1 MLRTI
6 GFGFVCGSLAAV
18 LHVCGCRVAGEGGGA
33 VAGAAQSNAAWEP
46 TTASKPSEADATLE
60 STEGDDATRPGEN
73 KIIAVDRGSLQL
85 YVEDE
90 RVFVISYRNETV
102 GGANWRVLLSYDGT
116 TRIEE
121 FGRSMFTTGMDD
133 DPYRFV
139 EREKQSIEHG
149 QLELY
154 WSTLRDDMYGG
165 RFRVQ
170 GMGEDARIK
179 STYGDETVG
188 TVPFAA
194 PKDYVSAVNVAA
206 WCAEH
211 RDDRG
216 RSLEYSRPLWFV
228 NPPRW
233 GTMVIT
239 SEGEQRTTTVEG
251 KEVQAWRFRVHCKS
265 VNEVYALL
273 WLDNYNKLVRREL
286 PYCGVSLVM
295 STSGYSALSD
305 NAEWGVARQRWGIDG
320 VGPVPEIIA
329 EAHRRL
335 LEKEGGGGEV
345 EGRSE
350 RDSAPSPS
358 GRDADVARLALFHLF
373 L

>member
-6 GFGFVCGSLAAV
+6 GLGFVCVALAAA
-18 LHVCGCRVAGEGGGA
+18 LHVCGCRVAEEGGGA
-33 VAGAAQSNAAWEP
+33 LAGAVQSNAARES
-46 TTASKPSEADATLE
+46 TMASKPSEVDATLE
-60 STEGDDATRPGEN
+60 STEGDDAPRPGEN
-73 KIIAVDRGSLQL
+73 KPIAVDRGSLQL

-90 RVFVISYRNETV
+90 RVFVVSYRDETV
-102 GGANWRVLLSYDGT
+102 GGSSWRVLLSYDGT

-121 FGRSMFTTGMDD
+121 FGRSLFTTGIDN
-133 DPYRFV
+133 DPYRFT

-149 QLELY
+149 QLKLY
-154 WSTLRDDMYGG
+154 WSTLNDDIHGG
-165 RFRVQ
+165 RFRVHD
-170 GMGEDARIK
+170 MGEDARIK
-179 STYGDETVG
+179 STYGGKTVG
-188 TVPFAA
+188 PVPFAA
-194 PKDYVSAVNVAA
+194 PKDYVSAVDVAA

-211 RDDRG
+211 RDDQG

-228 NPPRW
+228 KPPRW

-239 SEGEQRTTTVEG
+239 SEGEQHTTTVEG
-251 KEVQAWRFRVHCKS
+251 QDVQAWRFRVHCKS

-273 WLDNYNKLVRREL
+273 WLDKFNKLVRREL
-286 PYCGVSLVM
+286 PYCGLSFVM
-295 STSGYSALSD
+295 STSGWADLSD
-305 NAEWGVARQRWGIDG
+305 NADWSTARQRWGIDG

-335 LEKEGGGGEV
+335 LKKEGGGGEV

-350 RDSAPSPS
+350 KDPAPSPS
-358 GRDADVARLALFHLF
+358 GTDADVARLALFHLF